1 MFNLKRL
8 AFALSPVLAAGV
20 VAAVAMS
27 TTAPGAA
34 ALRNAASRLSIN
46 AEAAGGGGG
55 GGGVD
60 ALTISDASLVA
71 HLAVNLTVTYVCRP
85 VFDPNTGGFDVFMSG
100 GAFASVEERTGGK
113 TIVNGSGF
121 ANGTAICDEG
131 LTPMPTVNT
140 VTIVVTPNFFPVS
153 LPFKNGSAL
162 ASVNVF
168 ACPNTFVASGVPPPC
183 DFGNLGP
190 TVISIK

>member
-34 ALRNAASRLSIN
+34 ALRNAASKLSIN

-55 GGGVD
+55 GGVGVD
-60 ALTISDASLVA
+60 ALTITNAELVA
-71 HLAVNLTVTYVCRP
+71 HLAVNVTITYLCQP
-85 VFDPNTGGFDVFMSG
+85 VFDPNTGRFDVFMSSG
-100 GAFASVEERTGGK
+100 VFSTVQEKVGNDTADGF
-113 TIVNGSGF
+113 GF
-121 ANGTAICDEG
+121 ANRTAICDEG
-131 LTPMPTVNT
+131 LTPTPTVNT
-140 VTIVVTPNFFPVS
+140 ATVLVQPSFFPAS
-153 LPFKNGSAL
+153 PPFKNGTAL
-162 ASVNVF
+162 ATVSVF

-183 DFGNLGP
+183 DFGSLGP

>member
-34 ALRNAASRLSIN
+34 ALRNAASKLSIN

-55 GGGVD
+55 GGVGVG
-60 ALTISDASLVA
+60 ALTITNAELVA
-71 HLAVNLTVTYVCRP
+71 HLAVNVTITYLCQP
-85 VFDPNTGGFDVFMSG
+85 VFDPNTGGFDVFMSSG
-100 GAFASVEERTGGK
+100 VFSTVQEKVGNDTA
-113 TIVNGSGF
+113 NGFGF

-131 LTPMPTVNT
+131 LTPTPTVNT
-140 VTIVVTPNFFPVS
+140 ATVLVQPNVFPAS
-153 LPFKNGSAL
+153 PPFKNGTAL
-162 ASVNVF
+162 ATVSVF

-183 DFGNLGP
+183 DFGSLGP

>member
-34 ALRNAASRLSIN
+34 ALRNAAGKLSIN

-60 ALTISDASLVA
+60 GLTITGSSLVA
-71 HLAVNLTVTYVCRP
+71 HFAVNLTVTYMCRP
-85 VFDPNTGGFDVFMSG
+85 VFDPNTGGFDILMSG
-100 GAFASVEERTGGK
+100 GVFGGVQVRTGGK
-113 TIVNGSGF
+113 TIVSGSGF

-131 LTPMPTVNT
+131 LTPTPTVNT
-140 VTIVVTPNFFPVS
+140 VTIVVTPNVYPVS

-162 ASVNVF
+162 ATVNVF
-168 ACPNTFVASGVPPPC
+168 ACPNTFVASGVLPPC
-183 DFGNLGP
+183 DFGNLNP